1 MTFAREQRQAELSQG
16 QIIGM
21 GIAFCDAD
29 LGTSDDADSRAARW
43 VTGGTDGSAWW
54 TDSDYLSD
62 WILLPVSG
70 FWTGVESTSW
80 GQVKASFTP

>member
-1 MTFAREQRQAELSQG
+1 MRPC
-16 QIIGM
+16 

-29 LGTSDDADSRAARW
+29 LGTSEDADSRAASW
-43 VTGGTDGSAWW
+43 GTGGADRSAWW
-54 TDSDYLSD
+54 TDSTYLTD

-70 FWTGVESTSW
+70 YGTGIERTNW